1 MSCCVCA
8 IVKVSGNFH
17 HWCECISN
25 VFGVQKKKKI
35 YFVKQ
40 KKVVSFKKLHQIIL
54 GNVCIM
60 PNRQTIRNTF
70 DPTAYKSFV
79 AYYFFFVDGKQNI
92 SSDGSFYFVNR
103 MALKS
108 IVSFVQ

>member
-1 MSCCVCA
+1 MYMERFRCSK
-8 IVKVSGNFH
+8 I
-17 HWCECISN
+17 
-25 VFGVQKKKKI
+25 KKKKF
-35 YFVKQ
+35 FVKQ